1 MGRAMLLVLSAIL
14 LLGLFSREISDPDFW
29 WHLRTGEYIATAKRL
44 PVPDPFAYTTAMARP
59 AYPGEERTR
68 HFNLTHEWLAQVLLF
83 AIYRTSGFGG
93 IVLVR
98 AAMLTALCGL
108 AGAVAWRRR
117 RSFYGALAGAFLTAS
132 VAREFAVDRPYQV
145 SYLLLACTIAVLET
159 RRWMWL
165 LPPVFLIWA
174 NCHGGFFLGWLALG
188 AYSAEAVVLGLR
200 KRPRNRPDPRAREL
214 WTVSALSILVSGAN
228 PNGFQIFR
236 TLLDYRAS
244 FMTEHLLEW
253 AHPQLWPPSAFSML
267 LATAAMVLLW
277 ARRRV
282 RIVDW
287 LLFTAFACAALT
299 AQRNTILIGYLAP
312 VLIVTYLPWKFRLPK
327 AGAPD
332 SSAAIATALL
342 VAGGLAA
349 GVAGGSFFQLRA
361 AEWRYPAGAA
371 RFLLAHDVTQP
382 LFNTYE
388 YGGYL
393 IWRLAPR
400 QRVFIDGRALSET
413 LFMDYAR
420 ILYNH
425 DASDGKS
432 GQELLD
438 QYGVQVIVMNTFE
451 YVNGLVYVLAP
462 ALADPQQTTWKL
474 VYSDAQALVLMRT
487 PPPGVQPLDSLQVLT
502 HMEAECE
509 LHITRDPR
517 YTRCARGLGQVFA
530 KVGDRKRARQWIGAY
545 LDRPHPPDPEAEQAY
560 QQLLSSG
567 Q

>member
-1 MGRAMLLVLSAIL
+1 MGKVLLALSAFL
-14 LLGLFSREISDPDFW
+14 LLGIFSKEISDPDFW
-29 WHLRTGEYIATAKRL
+29 WHLRTGEYIATAHRL
-44 PVPDPFAYTTAMARP
+44 PVPDPFAYTTATSRP

-68 HFNLTHEWLAQVLLF
+68 RFNLTHEWLAQVLMF
-83 AIYRTSGFGG
+83 AIYRGTGFGG

-98 AAMLTALCGL
+98 AAMLAALCGL
-108 AGAVAWRRR
+108 AGAVAWWRR
-117 RSFYGALAGAFLTAS
+117 RSFYAALACAFLTAS
-132 VAREFAVDRPYQV
+132 VAQEFAADRPYQV
-145 SYLLLACTIAVLET
+145 TWLLLACTIAILEV

-165 LPPVFLIWA
+165 LPPLFLIWA
-174 NCHGGFFLGWLALG
+174 NCHGGYFLGWLVLG
-188 AYSAEAVVLGLR
+188 AYSAEAIFLGLR
-200 KRPRNRPDPRAREL
+200 KRPDSRAREL
-214 WTVSALSILVSGAN
+214 WTVSALSIAVSGAN
-228 PNGFQIFR
+228 PNGFQIVR
-236 TLLDYRAS
+236 TLMDYRAS
-244 FMTEHLLEW
+244 FMTRHLLEW
-253 AHPQLWPPSAFSML
+253 ARPQLWPPGAFSIL
-267 LATAAMVLLW
+267 LATAALVLLW

-282 RIVDW
+282 RVVDW
-287 LLFTAFACAALT
+287 LLFTAFASAALT

-312 VLIVTYLPWKFRLPK
+312 VLIVTYFPWTFRLST
-327 AGAPD
+327 ATRN
-332 SSAAIATALL
+332 AAVPIAAALL

-349 GVAGGSFFQLRA
+349 GLATGSFFQLRA

-371 RFLLAHDVTQP
+371 DFLLAHGITQP
-382 LFNTYE
+382 MFNTYE

-400 QRVFIDGRALSET
+400 QRVFIDGRALSES

-451 YVNGLVYVLAP
+451 YGSGLVYVLAP

-487 PPPGVQPLDSLQVLT
+487 PPPGVQPLDSMQVLT

-509 LHITRDPR
+509 LHITGDPR
-517 YTRCARGLGQVFA
+517 YTRCARALGQVFA
-530 KVGDRKRARQWIGAY
+530 KIGDRKRARQWIGIY
-545 LDRPHPPDPEAEQAY
+545 LDHPHPPDLEAEQAY